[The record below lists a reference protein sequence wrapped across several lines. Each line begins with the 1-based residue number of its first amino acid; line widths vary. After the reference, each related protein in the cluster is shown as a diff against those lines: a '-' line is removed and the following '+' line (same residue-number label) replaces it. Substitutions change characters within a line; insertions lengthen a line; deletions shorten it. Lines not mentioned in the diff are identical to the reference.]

1 VHTTKAKIKPDPVTP
16 SLGLGLEL
24 NPVIDEDAEVEGDPD
39 VCNVSPAPLSASHS
53 NSSTL
58 SGSGMGSTIT
68 ISAINTTHSPWYP
81 VTDGDLP
88 LCSRMGE
95 ERALSSSDGA
105 SGSGNEINGPN
116 VFLFPPL
123 TPTISPPWVEINTS
137 HNRGSWPNSASTGRQ
152 ADGPSSSYSSLPSSG
167 LIIDDLSLAVQA
179 EHLVDVHFSPLQHL
193 YSGAVDWMPHPQS
206 APSPTF

>member
-1 VHTTKAKIKPDPVTP
+1 VHTTKAKIKP

-95 ERALSSSDGA
+95 ERARSSSDGA